1 MLNQIEIQQLL
12 ALHYVYPLP
21 LNKLQRLLCEIHTL
35 QQLPVIS
42 AKELAQILQIQLQ
55 TAQTLKIN
63 YMKAVKTSFKAYYE
77 RCNMC
82 AIPFTSEY
90 YPASLLQLSDAPT
103 VIYAKGHLDLLQ
115 QERKIACIGS
125 RDATNYSKIA
135 LHSILPPLIAE
146 QYIIVSGLAKGADT
160 LAHHM
165 TIEMGGK
172 TISVIGH
179 GFAHIYPKENKN
191 LAAKIASE
199 HLLLTEYPPYM
210 GPKKWHFPMRNRIIS
225 GLSRA
230 LVVTEAAAKSG
241 TLITTD
247 HALEH
252 GKDVFVVP
260 GPIHSEQ
267 SKGTN
272 NLLKE
277 GAIPVWN
284 GQQIIEELQTF
295 RMKY

>member
-1 MLNQIEIQQLL
+1 MQSQEEIQQLL

-21 LNKLQRLLCEIHTL
+21 LNKLQRLLYEIETL
-35 QQLPVIS
+35 QQLPLIS
-42 AKELAQILQIQLQ
+42 AKELAKILQIQLQ
-55 TAQTLKIN
+55 TAQTLQIN
-63 YMKAVKTSFKAYYE
+63 YNKAVKTSFKAYYE
-77 RCNMC
+77 QCSIH
-82 AIPFTSEY
+82 AIPFLSEH
-90 YPASLLQLSDAPT
+90 YPKSLLQLHDAPT
-103 VIYAKGHLDLLQ
+103 VIYARGRLDLLQ
-115 QERKIACIGS
+115 QIRKIACIGS
-125 RDATNYSKIA
+125 RNATNYSTIA
-135 LHSILPPLIAE
+135 LQSILPPLIAE
-146 QYIIVSGLAKGADT
+146 QYVIVSGLAKGADT
-160 LAHHM
+160 LAHRM
-165 TIEMGGK
+165 TIELGGQ
-172 TISVIGH
+172 TIAVVGH
-179 GFAHIYPKENKN
+179 GFAHIYPKENKQ
-191 LAAKIASE
+191 LTAKIAEE

-225 GLSRA
+225 GLSCA
-230 LVVTEAAAKSG
+230 LVVTEAAMKSG

-284 GQQIIEELQTF
+284 GQQIVEELQMF
-295 RMKY
+295 QMKY